1 MELSHH
7 SIPCSAVSGHDLLV
21 TGAGGFVG
29 RWLTERAALA
39 GLTVRTSNGD
49 LRDPAVAQRVV
60 RDAAPSAVIHAA
72 AAAGR
77 RDERGM
83 WQCLADDIAMAGSL
97 LRAIADHAPRA
108 AVLIP
113 GSAAQYGMGM
123 DRPLREDDP
132 TKPVSGYGAVKC
144 VLEQAVLAEP
154 LRAGVR
160 VIWARSFNHVGPR
173 QGLDA
178 PLPQWARQIAAA
190 ERTQGGTLRTGRLD
204 VVRDFLDVRDVSDAY
219 IALVRTPEADGVINI
234 CSGEATPLRAV
245 VDMLLAEARTQ
256 ISLAHDPT
264 LERRQDPRE
273 VVGDP
278 SRLHELTGWSPSFS
292 LADSIRDLLAEWRAL
307 LSTSV
312 PA

>member
-1 MELSHH
+1 
-7 SIPCSAVSGHDLLV
+7 VSGHDLLV
-21 TGAGGFVG
+21 TGTSGFVG
-29 RWLTERAALA
+29 RWVVERAGLA
-39 GLTVRTSNGD
+39 GLSVRAAEGD
-49 LRDPAVAQRVV
+49 LRDPAVAERVV

-77 RDERGM
+77 RDEYGM
-83 WQCLADDIAMAGSL
+83 WRCLADDIAMAGSL
-97 LRAIADHAPRA
+97 LRAVADHAPGA
-108 AVLIP
+108 AVLMP
-113 GSAAQYGMGM
+113 GSAAQYGLGM

-132 TKPVSGYGAVKC
+132 TTPVSGYGAVKC
-144 VLEQAVLAEP
+144 VLEQAVLAKP

-190 ERTQGGTLRTGRLD
+190 ERAHHGTLRAGRLD

-219 IALVRTPEADGVINI
+219 IALVRAPDASGPVNV
-234 CSGEATPLRAV
+234 CSGEPTPLRTV
-245 VDMLLAEARTQ
+245 VEMLLAEAKTE
-256 ISLAHDPT
+256 IVLVHDPA
-264 LERRQDPRE
+264 LERRQDPPE

-278 SRLHELTGWSPSFS
+278 SRLRALTGWSPALS
-292 LADSIRDLLAEWRAL
+292 LADSIRDLLREWRATVA
-307 LSTSV
+307 TSV